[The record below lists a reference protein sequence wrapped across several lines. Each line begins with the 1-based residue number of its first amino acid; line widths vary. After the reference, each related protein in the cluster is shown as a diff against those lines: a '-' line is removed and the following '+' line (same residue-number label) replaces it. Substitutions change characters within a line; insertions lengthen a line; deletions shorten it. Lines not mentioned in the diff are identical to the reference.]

1 MSDMNKDSGKQ
12 DNRNNYTDSRNEAV
26 KNKVKEEQREREL
39 DEKKNKEE
47 KANKETLEKI
57 KNNGKREQT
66 ESNSNPNSS
75 YTSSSTPHKARQ
87 IYKVPSNNE
96 LNIAK
101 NKE

>member
-57 KNNGKREQT
+57 KNNEKREQT
-66 ESNSNPNSS
+66 ESNCFLSP
-75 YTSSSTPHKARQ
+75 T
-87 IYKVPSNNE
+87 
-96 LNIAK
+96 
-101 NKE
+101 